1 MTINVSFASPTSLAI
16 LLVCAV
22 MLAVA
27 GGFWYKRRALS
38 ARKMEP
44 TKPDLERQVEMKT
57 GGASHP
63 SASLSPAA
71 ARSSM
76 DSDITVVE
84 TSARRQ
90 AETAA

>member
-38 ARKMEP
+38 PRKMEH
-44 TKPDLERQVEMKT
+44 TKPDLERQVEMKA

-63 SASLSPAA
+63 SLSPAS

-76 DSDITVVE
+76 DSDTTVVE